1 MKNDDRDWLLRTALA
16 LVAVSLLGYLIDYA
30 IFRDFKVEAQW
41 LLYSLAFLPVQVLLV
56 GLVMERLLVRREKA
70 SLRQKLNMVVGAFFS
85 EVGTGLLAELTPAL
99 TERDEV
105 RAHFELSGRWKA
117 ADFERAVSYARGMKV
132 HIDLSRLELDALRTR
147 LVESRSFL
155 VGLLQSPILLEHQ
168 RFTDLLWAIF
178 HLMEELEARP
188 DLTALSRADADHLA
202 GDTRRVYN
210 QLAAEWIAYA
220 QHLQHAY
227 PFLFSLVVRTHPF
240 QDRPS
245 AVIDDEPAA
254 GEPTAPAT
262 SAPPRPGRA
271 SRPLSPPRPAR

>member
-1 MKNDDRDWLLRTALA
+1 VKNDDQRWFLRTALA
-16 LVAVSLLGYLIDYA
+16 LVAVSLVLYVVDLLLFGD
-30 IFRDFKVEAQW
+30 FRVEAQW

-56 GLVMERLLVRREKA
+56 GLVMERLLVRREKQ

-85 EVGTGLLAELTPAL
+85 EVGTGLLTELTPAL
-99 TERDEV
+99 TDRDEV
-105 RAHFELSGRWKA
+105 RAHFELQGRWKA
-117 ADFERAVSYARGMKV
+117 ADFDRAVAYARGMKV
-132 HIDLSRLELDALRTR
+132 HVDLTRLDLDALRTR
-147 LVESRSFL
+147 LVDGRSFL

-188 DLTALSRADADHLA
+188 DLTTLTRADAEHIA

-210 QLAAEWIAYA
+210 QLAAEWLAYA

-245 AVIDDEPAA
+245 AVIGDETQPL
-254 GEPTAPAT
+254 EQ
-262 SAPPRPGRA
+262 
-271 SRPLSPPRPAR
+271 PLSPPPSAR